1 MGKIIN
7 STFQPAWWLR
17 SPHLQTIFPSLFR
30 KKANFKPDWERMELE
45 DGDFMDLAW
54 HRRPEADAPL
64 VLMMHGL
71 EGSLDSHYAS
81 NMLAALHAAGF
92 SAVMMHLRG
101 RGREPNR
108 LPQSYHSGATD
119 DLRLVL
125 KHLAQRHQ
133 TPQAVIGV
141 SLGGNLLLKYLGEEG
156 KNCPLKTA
164 IAISA
169 PFQLGNCSKK
179 LGKGF
184 GKIYGQ
190 YLLNTLKASYRE
202 KFSIVNSPLD
212 VDLKSIKTLWQFDD
226 AITAP
231 LHGFKGVEDYYRQCS
246 CAQFLPAIATPTL
259 IIHSQDDPFMTPVIV
274 PAEDEMSGNV
284 TLELTRYGGHVGFIE
299 GYAGGKLTYW
309 LERRVVAHLQSLLN
323 RSPVPSLSES
333 PGLTKILKNRDFD
346 NIPYQEE

>member
-7 STFQPAWWLR
+7 SSFRPAWWLR

-30 KKANFKPDWERMELE
+30 KRAGFKPDWERMELE

-54 HRRPEADAPL
+54 HRRPEAEAPL
-64 VLMMHGL
+64 VLMIHGL
-71 EGSLDSHYAS
+71 EGSLESHYAG
-81 NMLAALHAAGF
+81 NMLAALHEAGF
-92 SAVMMHLRG
+92 STVMMHLRG

-125 KHLAQRHQ
+125 EQLAQRGQ
-133 TPQAVIGV
+133 MPQAVIGV

-156 KNCPLKTA
+156 ENCPLKTA
-164 IAISA
+164 VAVSV
-169 PFQLGNCSKK
+169 PFQLRTCSKK

-184 GKIYGQ
+184 AKLYGQ
-190 YLLNTLKASYRE
+190 YLLNKLNASYRA
-202 KFSIVNSPLD
+202 KFGKITSPLTI
-212 VDLKSIKTLWQFDD
+212 DLKSIRTLWQFDD

-231 LHGFKGVEDYYRQCS
+231 LHGFEGAEDYYRQCS
-246 CAQFLPAIATPTL
+246 CAQFLADIATPTL
-259 IIHSQDDPFMTPVIV
+259 IIHAQDDPFMTPEIV
-274 PAEDEMSGNV
+274 PAEDEMSGDV

-309 LERRVVAHLQSLLN
+309 LEQRVVAHLQELLN
-323 RSPVPSLSES
+323 LSPALSSAEIRES
-333 PGLTKILKNRDFD
+333 RFSENFEKPGLL
-346 NIPYQEE
+346 